1 VPSEAARLEALGATE
16 VTVRFRGRVIRVPL
30 DLERWPLE
38 RIRTCGWVE
47 AIDEL
52 IAGQFLGIA
61 DPVLDDYRDLSD
73 ALAAAVG
80 VARLP
85 ETPATPDQWFG
96 SIPTLLRLLHDNEE
110 DVELDLK
117 RLGVDYRDRWRDKLT
132 LRQVWVY
139 IRRSLPTSSIAVA
152 DNYGKHVWTEPDFIG
167 AAIYQALTG
176 ELYPGRPLKP
186 EERQR
191 ALEAMQ
197 AQAAH
202 VDKLKSRAA
211 HYAPPSSEA
220 APAGLPAAMQEAIAN
235 RQRELGASDPD
246 G

>member
-1 VPSEAARLEALGATE
+1 MPSEAARLEALGATE
-16 VTVRFRGRVIRVPL
+16 AIALFRGRVIRVPRA
-30 DLERWPLE
+30 LEQWPLE
-38 RIRTCGWVE
+38 LIRTCEWVE

-52 IAGQFLGIA
+52 IAGQSLGIA
-61 DPVLDDYRDLSD
+61 DPLLDDYRDLSD
-73 ALAAAVG
+73 TIAAAVG
-80 VARLP
+80 VGRLP
-85 ETPATPDQWFG
+85 EATVAPDQWFG
-96 SIPTLLRLLHDNEE
+96 SIPTLLRLLHDNED

-117 RLGVDYRDRWRDKLT
+117 RLGVDYRDRFRGELT

-139 IRRSLPTSSIAVA
+139 IRRSPSTSAIALA

-167 AAIYQALTG
+167 AATYQALTG
-176 ELYPGRPLKP
+176 EVYPGRPLKP

-197 AQAAH
+197 AKAAH

-211 HYAPPSSEA
+211 HYAPPSES
-220 APAGLPAAMQEAIAN
+220 APPGLPAAMQEAIAN
-235 RQRELGASDPD
+235 RQRELGASDPN